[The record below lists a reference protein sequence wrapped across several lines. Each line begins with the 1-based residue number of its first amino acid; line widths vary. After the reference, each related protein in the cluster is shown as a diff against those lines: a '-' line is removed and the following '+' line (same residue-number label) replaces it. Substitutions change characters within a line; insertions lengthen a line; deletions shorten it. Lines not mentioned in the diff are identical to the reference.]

1 MRQIR
6 EVLGLHFDQ
15 GLSQREIA
23 RALGVARST
32 VERVF
37 KRHVAAGLGWPPDP
51 ALTDVELERRLYQR
65 APHPSHVRIQA
76 RPDYALVVRE
86 LGRKGVTR
94 RLLWNEYRARHAQG
108 IGYSVFC
115 DELAAYAADRDLSYR
130 HDHVPGE
137 KAYFDFAGLTLRYAD
152 GDAVRP
158 AQIFVAAL
166 GYSNAIHAQ
175 GFADQTATSWLQG
188 QHQAFVAFGG
198 VPQIGVPD
206 NPRALIA
213 APDRYEP
220 RLTAVYADFARHYGI
235 TIIPARVR
243 KPKDKA
249 SVEGA
254 VKIVEMR
261 ILAAARD
268 RIFGSLDQLN
278 AWLAEA
284 VAALNAAPFQK
295 RVGSRQ
301 ALLAQERPHLAPL
314 PAQRFEVPTYLTRKV
329 ARDYHVDVHRQ
340 YYSVPYAHVG
350 QTVEVRLTTAHVEV
364 LQRDTRIAL
373 HRRAAPTQRFVTD
386 PAHMPAHH
394 QAFRD
399 PKLHR
404 RAAAIGPNTLALI
417 EALFAQRRHP
427 EQAIRSAQGV
437 LALARDHGPAA
448 LETAC
453 TRALALQA
461 IGYQSVRR
469 LLTTPIVR
477 DAHDAPSSPP
487 RTHEHIRGGDYYDA
501 HGRASA
507 AGGRTPEAPSTP
519 FTLEPH
525 HVA

>member
-1 MRQIR
+1 M
-6 EVLGLHFDQ
+6 
-15 GLSQREIA
+15 
-23 RALGVARST
+23 
-32 VERVF
+32 
-37 KRHVAAGLGWPPDP
+37 
-51 ALTDVELERRLYQR
+51 
-65 APHPSHVRIQA
+65 
-76 RPDYALVVRE
+76 
-86 LGRKGVTR
+86 
-94 RLLWNEYRARHAQG
+94 
-108 IGYSVFC
+108 
-115 DELAAYAADRDLSYR
+115 
-130 HDHVPGE
+130 
-137 KAYFDFAGLTLRYAD
+137 
-152 GDAVRP
+152 
-158 AQIFVAAL
+158 
-166 GYSNAIHAQ
+166 
-175 GFADQTATSWLQG
+175 
-188 QHQAFVAFGG
+188 
-198 VPQIGVPD
+198 
-206 NPRALIA
+206 
-213 APDRYEP
+213 
-220 RLTAVYADFARHYGI
+220 YADFARHYGI

-340 YYSVPYAHVG
+340 YYSVPHAAVG

-399 PKLHR
+399 PQLHR